1 MEINIEKVKTRLKIA
16 QVENEKPL
24 VKLYEKLIKTYKE
37 RAFDDME
44 IEDILREEPSKY
56 SLVIEDLYK
65 LN

>member
-24 VKLYEKLIKTYKE
+24 VKLYEKLIKAYKE

-44 IEDILREEPSKY
+44 IEDILKGEPSKY